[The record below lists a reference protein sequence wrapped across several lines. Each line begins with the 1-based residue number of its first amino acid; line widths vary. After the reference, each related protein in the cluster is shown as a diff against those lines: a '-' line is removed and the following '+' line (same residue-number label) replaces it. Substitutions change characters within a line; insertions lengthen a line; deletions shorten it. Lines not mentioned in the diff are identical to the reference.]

1 MTRRGWFDGIAARIA
16 LVAILGLVGAQLLSV
31 AVALLL
37 RPTEVRVFSVV
48 WLTERSAELAR
59 AAFARPAA
67 ERAAFLRGH
76 PDGEYLALDWQASWS
91 PSEDSGRR
99 GRSGRLGRAIAERL
113 PEGFQVMTE
122 FRGGRME
129 RGGFG
134 GLPEGQ
140 VVRVPRDEA
149 PTGDAAF
156 EGVLPGLFT
165 IAIRGPDASFLVV
178 RAQRPTHT
186 WAWALLAGWLVGITA
201 AAALAAWW
209 GARRVA
215 RPLEMLAR
223 GVARAG
229 AGLPPRFAIA
239 AVAPREVGTIALALE
254 QMHTRLRA
262 FVDDRT
268 RMLAAIS
275 HDLRT
280 PLTRLRLRTEGIP
293 DPEERAKASMDIDD
307 MERMITETLAF
318 ARADALE
325 TKPERFDIA
334 ALVQTLVD
342 DRFDLGAALLYDGP
356 SALVIEGRP
365 GALKRALANMIDNA
379 LAYGARAEVR
389 LIADAHGIAVVITD
403 EGPGIPEA
411 ELAKVFAPF
420 YRLETSR
427 SRQTG
432 GTGLGL
438 AVARDI
444 ARAHGGDVVLA
455 NRAGKGLVAT
465 MSLPLPA

>member
-1 MTRRGWFDGIAARIA
+1 MRRGLLDGIAARIA
-16 LVAILGLVGAQLLSV
+16 LLAILGLVGAQLLSV

-48 WLTERSAELAR
+48 WLAERSAELAR
-59 AAFARPAA
+59 ETFARSAV
-67 ERAAFLRGH
+67 ERPRYLRAH
-76 PDGEYLALDWQASWS
+76 PDGEHLALEWLASWV
-91 PSEDSGRR
+91 PSEEGGRR
-99 GRSGRLGRAIAERL
+99 GRPGRLARAIAERL
-113 PEGFQVMTE
+113 PEGFQVTTE

-129 RGGFG
+129 RGRFG

-149 PTGDAAF
+149 PTADATF
-156 EGVLPGLFT
+156 DGVLPGIFT
-165 IAIRGPDASFLVV
+165 IAVRGPDASFHVR

-229 AGLPPRFAIA
+229 AGLPPSFAIPPA
-239 AVAPREVGTIALALE
+239 APREVGTIASSLE
-254 QMHTRLRA
+254 RMHTRLRA

-280 PLTRLRLRTEGIP
+280 PLTRLRLRAEAIP
-293 DPEERAKASMDIDD
+293 DPEERAKASSDIDE

-342 DRFDLGAALLYDGP
+342 DRSDLGAALSYEGP
-356 SALVIEGRP
+356 TALVIEGRP
-365 GALKRALANMIDNA
+365 GALKRALANLVDNA
-379 LAYGARAEVR
+379 LAYGLRARILLRAE
-389 LIADAHGIAVVITD
+389 AQSIAVEIAD
-403 EGPGIPEA
+403 EGPGIPQA
-411 ELAKVFAPF
+411 ELGKVFAPF

-455 NRAGKGLVAT
+455 NRPAGGLTAT
-465 MSLPLPA
+465 LSLPLPG

>member
-1 MTRRGWFDGIAARIA
+1 MIRRGWLDGIAARIA

-48 WLTERSAELAR
+48 WLADRSAELAR
-59 AAFARPAA
+59 DTFARPAA
-67 ERAAFLRGH
+67 ERVAFLRGR
-76 PDGEYLALDWQASWS
+76 PDGEHLALEWQSGWT
-91 PSEDSGRR
+91 PSEEGGRR
-99 GRSGRLGRAIAERL
+99 GRSGRLARAIAERL
-113 PEGFQVMTE
+113 PDGFQVTTE

-149 PTGDAAF
+149 PSGDVAF
-156 EGVLPGLFT
+156 EGVLPGIFT
-165 IAIRGPDASFLVV
+165 IAIRGPDGSFLVL

-215 RPLEMLAR
+215 RPLEMLAL

-229 AGLPPRFAIA
+229 AGLTPSFAIA
-239 AVAPREVGTIALALE
+239 AVAPREVGTIAHALG

-280 PLTRLRLRTEGIP
+280 PLTRLRLRAEAIP
-293 DPEERAKASMDIDD
+293 DPEERAKASADIDE

-342 DRFDLGAALLYDGP
+342 DRSDLGAALLYDGP
-356 SALVIEGRP
+356 TSLIIEGRP
-365 GALKRALANMIDNA
+365 GALKRALANLVDNA
-379 LAYGARAEVR
+379 LAYGVRAEVR
-389 LIADAHGIAVVITD
+389 LGTDGHSLTVVVAD
-403 EGPGIPEA
+403 EGPGIPES
-411 ELAKVFAPF
+411 ELGRVFAPF
-420 YRLETSR
+420 YRLEISR
-427 SRQTG
+427 SRRTG

-455 NRAGKGLVAT
+455 NRAGKGLAAT
-465 MSLPLPA
+465 LTLPLPA